1 MQFGGSPRVLKVG
14 YVVLLTVFGTLDD
27 PRSVFTDF
35 GQALGNTS
43 GQQVTCNPQDLAC
56 QAAQQNPADQ
66 GNLQRRLPPSTNQQP
81 NSQGVV
87 LPGQETQN
95 DNYERNQTKRSN
107 KDNMNV
113 QSRLPLDSPTE
124 FQQMVAN
131 SIGKML
137 PIYGV
142 NLFRNPPSTFAPLN
156 AVPVTPDYVI
166 GPGDELLI
174 QVWGQVTLNSRYI
187 VDRSGSIY
195 IPQVGTVHVAGLS
208 FAQMHD
214 FLKAQMA
221 RVFRNFD
228 LNVNMGQLRSIQV
241 FVVGQ
246 ARRPGSYTISSL
258 STLTNALFAT
268 GGPAPQ
274 GSLRHIQLK
283 RAGNSCCRFRFI

>member
-1 MQFGGSPRVLKVG
+1 
-14 YVVLLTVFGTLDD
+14 YVVLLTVFGTLTTHAQY
-27 PRSVFTDF
+27 TDF
-35 GQALGNTS
+35 GQALGNSS
-43 GQQVTCNPQDLAC
+43 GQQVACNPQDVAC
-56 QAAQQNPADQ
+56 QAAQQSAADQ
-66 GNLQRRLPPSTNQQP
+66 GNLQRRLPSTNQQQ

-95 DNYERNQTKRSN
+95 DNTTNGNQTQQQRQ
-107 KDNMNV
+107 MNV
-113 QSRLPLDSPTE
+113 QPRLPLDSPTE

-174 QVWGQVTLNSRYI
+174 QVWGQVTLNSRYT

-258 STLTNALFAT
+258 STLTNALFAA
-268 GGPAPQ
+268 GRPAPR
-274 GSLRHIQLK
+274 GVSLPNTEK
-283 RAGNSCCRFRFI
+283 GGGNCFCFFFFICFFPPGKKTKGKTFPA